1 MADEKIISRIH
12 NAETGKE
19 YIIGTRGVSERA
31 VVKLTSNLD
40 IAIDWTQYSV
50 RWQDL
55 TDRTSG
61 TVPLSETGECG
72 FSIPMGNKY
81 EVTLPK
87 IGQMQPRSLIYT
99 ASSETRTITHLYS
112 ESEVT
117 EEKLNI
123 SFHSKNDPVSF
134 FENVTVEILVDGSVE
149 YVGVIHNGICSIVI
163 PYGVTY
169 TIKWPEFHGY
179 RHDHTGETHTAG
191 VPTREVFI
199 RYFFQDAGILAVD
212 TNKEYYTISE
222 VTEALANGTRVADDF
237 IACAFLDDELHEA
250 DRGDGTTGC
259 EFMFSIGT
267 PSISGQW
274 CNKKIDFGVNNT
286 SVELGEDAMPYIG
299 NATLARTQYD
309 GVKYTR
315 QIIACGKK
323 CDDSGLYGKVTTPI
337 ADAAVGRTISFN
349 DGTIRNGFL
358 LGYAQLEKLFLQQEL
373 IDLLYETLGKYSKR
387 PNLTKNYWY
396 SSCQHSADKA
406 VILSGGGFDVY
417 NKSDLRGDFLAL
429 VGFDL

>member
-12 NAETGKE
+12 NAETGEE

-31 VVKLTSNLD
+31 VIKLTSNLD
-40 IAIDWTQYSV
+40 IPIDWTQYSI

-61 TVPLSETGECG
+61 TLPLSETGECG

-81 EVTLPK
+81 EVTFPK
-87 IGQMQPRSLIYT
+87 IGQMQPRSLTYT

-112 ESEVT
+112 EDEVT

-123 SFHSKNDPVSF
+123 SFHSKNDAVGF
-134 FENVTVEILVDGSVE
+134 FENVAVEILVNGSTE
-149 YVGVIHNGICSIVI
+149 YIGVIHNGICSIVI

-169 TIKWPEFHGY
+169 TVKWPEFEGY
-179 RHDHTGETHTAG
+179 RHDHAGETHTAG

-212 TNKEYYTISE
+212 ANREYYTISE
-222 VTEALANGTRVADDF
+222 VTEAIANGTHVADDF
-237 IACAFLDDELHEA
+237 IAGVFLDDDLHAA

-259 EFMFSIGT
+259 EFMFSIDT
-267 PSISGQW
+267 PTLAGAW
-274 CNKKIDFGVNNT
+274 CNQNLDFGVDNT
-286 SVELGEDAMPYIG
+286 SVDLGEDAMPYIG
-299 NATLARTQYD
+299 NVTLARTQYA
-309 GVKYTR
+309 GMKYTR

-323 CDDSGLYGKVTTPI
+323 LNDSGLYGKVTTPA
-337 ADAAVGRTISFN
+337 ADGAVARTLSFN
-349 DGTIRNGFL
+349 DGTIRNGFM
-358 LGYAQLEKLFLQQEL
+358 LGYAPLEKLSLQQEL
-373 IDLLYETLGKYSKR
+373 IDLLYEALGKYSKR
-387 PNLTKNYWY
+387 PILTSGNWW
-396 SSCQHSADKA
+396 SSCQYSATSA
-406 VILSGGGFDVY
+406 VRLGDGGFYHNYKFNSYSV
-417 NKSDLRGDFLAL
+417 L

>member
-12 NAETGKE
+12 NAETGEE
-19 YIIGTRGVSERA
+19 YTVGTRGVSERA
-31 VVKLTSNLD
+31 VIKLTSNLD

-61 TVPLSETGECG
+61 TVQLSETGECG

-87 IGQMQPRSLIYT
+87 IGQIQPRSLVYT

-123 SFHSKNDPVSF
+123 SFHSKNDTVGF
-134 FENVTVEILVDGSVE
+134 FENVVVEILVDGSAE
-149 YVGVIHNGICSIVI
+149 YVGVIHNGVCSIVI

-169 TIKWPEFHGY
+169 TVKWPEFAGY

-199 RYFFQDAGILAVD
+199 RYFFQDAGIFAVD
-212 TNKEYYTISE
+212 ANKEYYTISE

-259 EFMFSIGT
+259 EFMFSIDNY
-267 PSISGQW
+267 SLMAAW
-274 CNKKIDFGVNNT
+274 CNKNIDFGVGNT
-286 SVELGEDAMPYIG
+286 SVDLGEDAMPYISDD
-299 NATLARTQYD
+299 TLGRTQYA
-309 GVKYTR
+309 GMKYTR

-323 CDDSGLYGKVTTPI
+323 CNDSGLYGRVTTP
-337 ADAAVGRTISFN
+337 ASDGAVARTLSFSN
-349 DGTIRNGFL
+349 GTIRNGFM
-358 LGYAQLEKLFLQQEL
+358 LGFAQLEKLFLQQEL

-387 PNLTKNYWY
+387 PMLANDNWW
-396 SSCQHSADKA
+396 SSCQRS
-406 VILSGGGFDVY
+406 SE
-417 NKSDLRGDFLAL
+417 RAL
-429 VGFDL
+429 MLKNGPFVNDYKTSYVSVFVGFDL